1 MYSLSVLVQEIRGMK
16 DKLGEKLEVIKSKEG
31 TVTSTVHKTSKR
43 NRKADEGS
51 QFMWHPSFEP
61 CCRGT
66 RLHRHGWVLVTMTQK
81 RILTFILFGFM

>member
-43 NRKADEGS
+43 SETEKQMKVHNSCGTPVSSPAVEGHVYTGMAGS
-51 QFMWHPSFEP
+51 S
-61 CCRGT
+61 
-66 RLHRHGWVLVTMTQK
+66 
-81 RILTFILFGFM
+81 